1 MSRHVLAPALG
12 AALALFPQLSSAQDR
27 STAHDSYQWKPLVID
42 ARSVS
47 VNDRDQTATFSDAI
61 VTQGT
66 VNMRRTSLIIHYYS
80 AGPSHRGGIDRIE
93 CVSDYL
99 HLIDQR

>member
-1 MSRHVLAPALG
+1 MRFFPGYRRRKTEAL
-12 AALALFPQLSSAQDR
+12 LMN
-27 STAHDSYQWKPLVID
+27 SYQWKPLVID

-66 VNMRRTSLIIHYYS
+66 VKMRRTNLIIHYYS